1 MIRPFGLAIAATLLA
16 TSAPA
21 QTMPPPAISV
31 TGEANVSVPP
41 DQVQIDAGV
50 TADAKTAREASDAMN
65 AAMGKVLLALKGA
78 GIDEKDY
85 QTSRLSLQP
94 QFATS
99 PRAAE
104 RTAGIVSFRASNR
117 VTVKIRDV
125 TKVANVI
132 DVLVSAGAND
142 IGGISFTVTQ
152 ASKHLD
158 EAREKA
164 IADARRKAEIYARAV
179 GVTLGEPISVE
190 ESGAPSPIFRG
201 KVAAPMAAG
210 APVAQGE
217 ETLSVTVSVSW
228 AIKPKEQ

>member
-1 MIRPFGLAIAATLLA
+1 MKPLLA
-16 TSAPA
+16 FAVVSATWLAAPALA

-31 TGEANVSVPP
+31 TGEATVSVAP
-41 DQVQIDAGV
+41 DQAQIDGGV
-50 TADAKTAREASDAMN
+50 TSDAKTAREASDANN

-94 QFATS
+94 QFATPS
-99 PRAAE
+99 KVSE
-104 RTAGIVSFRASNR
+104 RAGIVSFRASNR

-125 TKVANVI
+125 TKVANLI
-132 DVLVSAGAND
+132 DVLVGAGAND
-142 IGGISFTVTQ
+142 IGGINFTVTQ

-164 IADARRKAEIYARAV
+164 IADARRKAEIYAKAA
-179 GVTLGEPISVE
+179 GLTLGDTIIISE
-190 ESGAPSPIFRG
+190 EGAPTPMFRS
-201 KVAAPMAAG
+201 KVAGGMAAST
-210 APVAQGE
+210 PVAQGE

-228 AIKPKEQ
+228 AIKASQ